1 MSPRPRLH
9 LNMQA
14 GAWCVG
20 SFVAAV
26 PSLHLSKSLR
36 LGAVAAL
43 AVTAVALAPADRSSA
58 TSLPGQIQSSKR
70 AEGSLSAGISADQH
84 AIAGYHGRIADL
96 QARLNELQSSLDSE
110 RSTLST
116 TQGRLRGAH
125 ADLTRLRIQLAHD
138 RAALA
143 RELVGEY
150 EAGHPELVEV
160 VLEAS
165 NLSDLLEEGEA
176 MRRVQAENV
185 RIANTVRTA
194 RTKVDA
200 QVTRLTGLEASQERE
215 AAAVL
220 VQRDQ
225 VAQVKLALVDREL
238 AVEQARDAKSAKL
251 GALRSRRAALE
262 KRYAAAQ
269 AKAAAAQTRSYL
281 ISSPG
286 ASGASGGDGF
296 FPAAGTNYSVGNE
309 PELAVRL
316 NRMAQALHLHLI
328 GISGYRTPEHSM
340 EVGGFADDPHTR
352 GEASDTPGVEGVPES
367 VLNQY
372 GLTRPFG
379 GAAEADHIQLG

>member
-1 MSPRPRLH
+1 VSRP
-9 LNMQA
+9 
-14 GAWCVG
+14 
-20 SFVAAV
+20 
-26 PSLHLSKSLR
+26 SKSLR
-36 LGAVAAL
+36 LLAILAAAVGAVALTPA
-43 AVTAVALAPADRSSA
+43 APSSA
-58 TSLPGQIQSSKR
+58 TSLPGQIQSSKHQ
-70 AEGSLSAGISADQH
+70 EQSLAAGISSDDH

-96 QARLNELQSSLDSE
+96 QGRLNELQSSLDSE
-110 RSTLST
+110 RATLSAV
-116 TQGRLRGAH
+116 QGRLRGARS
-125 ADLTRLRIQLAHD
+125 DLVRLRLQLTHD

-150 EAGHPELVEV
+150 EAGHPQLVEI

-185 RIANTVRTA
+185 RIANRVRTA
-194 RTKVDA
+194 KTRVDA
-200 QVTRLTGLEASQERE
+200 QVTRLTALEASQERQ

-225 VAQVKLALVDREL
+225 VAQVKLALVNREL
-238 AVEQARDAKSAKL
+238 AVEQARDARSAKL
-251 GALRSRRAALE
+251 GALRSRRAQLE
-262 KRYAAAQ
+262 KEYAAAQ

-281 ISSPG
+281 VSSPG

-296 FPAAGTNYSVGNE
+296 FPAAGTNYSVNNE
-309 PELAVRL
+309 PELAARL
-316 NRMAQALHLHLI
+316 DRMAKALHLHLI
-328 GISGYRTPEHSM
+328 GISGYRTPQHSV

-352 GEASDTPGVEGVPES
+352 GEASDTPGVEGVPEA

-379 GAAEADHIQLG
+379 GAAEADHIQLA